1 MMDNLRHS
9 AMQVFTI
16 LFSFHKFHG
25 LYYETQ
31 QFRVK
36 ETLTKNYLT
45 KLSSE
50 NSKYIKFSFKLNI
63 SHG

>member
-16 LFSFHKFHG
+16 LFRFHKLHG

-36 ETLTKNYLT
+36 ETLRMVASRKD
-45 KLSSE
+45 E
-50 NSKYIKFSFKLNI
+50 AIVKFE
-63 SHG
+63 